1 MRWNLRM
8 CAAERGI
15 WKATHMRALLAAQG
29 LVISAGK
36 MSGLWTGTP
45 VTLRLADLEVICRV
59 LDCQPGDLLVRE
71 SATSS
76 LPPTA
81 PVTLRV
87 VAPVPEARPAA
98 APAGTGMRR
107 TAPPL

>member
-1 MRWNLRM
+1 VHWNLRM

-29 LVISAGK
+29 LVISTGK

-71 SATSS
+71 SAAPS
-76 LPPTA
+76 PPTA
-81 PVTLRV
+81 PVALRAV
-87 VAPVPEARPAA
+87 PPVPEARAAA
-98 APAGTGMRR
+98 APAGAAVRR

>member
-8 CAAERGI
+8 CAAERGV

-45 VTLRLADLEVICRV
+45 LTLRLADREVICRV

-71 SATSS
+71 SGAPS
-76 LPPTA
+76 PPTA
-81 PVTLRV
+81 PVALRAV
-87 VAPVPEARPAA
+87 PPAPETRAAA
-98 APAGTGMRR
+98 APAGGGMRR